1 MNSMSKH
8 LSRRTVLG
16 GITAL
21 GVSALG
27 ACTKKEEMPAM
38 PGMADAKPA
47 ASEHAGHAG
56 MAGMGDMKGMAGME
70 GMDMGSVPP
79 LERPPS
85 TLVFPRQQPLRAMTP
100 LRNQSTTPGTF
111 KATLT
116 AQAVQ
121 LSIAKD
127 AEGKPVQTTFWA
139 YNGLVPGPLI
149 EVTEGDR
156 VDIELRN
163 RLPGQE
169 TTIHWHGMPVPA
181 EQDGNPMEPVLPGQ
195 SKRYQFQLPAD
206 SAASY
211 WYHPHPHHVT
221 AEQVYRGLAGVFI
234 VKPKTN
240 PLPAS
245 LTEHV
250 LAISDLRID
259 NDGSLP
265 ASQPIDAIN
274 GRQGDF
280 LLVNG
285 QLQPV
290 LTARPGQSVRLRLYN
305 CCNARY
311 LRLAVDKHDFTLIGT
326 DGGLLTAPVP
336 GQAELLLAPAER
348 ADVVLHLQG
357 KAGDTLVLRNLA
369 YDRGWMGGGKAP
381 DSRAELLTIRLSGE
395 ATTPVQLP
403 QVLRTIQALQNP
415 KTTRQFVFGEQMS
428 GGMDKQP
435 MQVKFLIN
443 GKSFDASRVDFTMPQ
458 KQVELWEVSNPTDM
472 DHPFHVHGTQFQIT
486 ERQTEGKPTVKAP
499 YPSWKDTVNL
509 ASKETV
515 RLLVRQEMKG
525 LRMFHC
531 HILEHEENGM
541 MGVMRVE

>member
-1 MNSMSKH
+1 MPKLH
-8 LSRRTVLG
+8 TALYATPILLSRRTVLG

-21 GVSALG
+21 GASALG

-38 PGMADAKPA
+38 PAMPGMADAKPA
-47 ASEHAGHAG
+47 ANQHAGHA
-56 MAGMGDMKGMAGME
+56 

-79 LERPPS
+79 LDRPPS

-156 VDIELRN
+156 VDIEVRN
-163 RLPGQE
+163 RLPVQE

-181 EQDGNPMEPVLPGQ
+181 EQDGNPMDPVLPGQ
-195 SKRYQFQLPAD
+195 SKRYQFQLPGD

-211 WYHPHPHHVT
+211 WYHPHPHYVT

-234 VKPKTN
+234 VKPKRN
-240 PLPAS
+240 PLPAN

-250 LAISDLRID
+250 LAITDLRID

-265 ASQPIDAIN
+265 ASQPIDAMN

-311 LRLAVDKHDFTLIGT
+311 LRLAVDKQQFTLIGT

-357 KAGDTLVLRNLA
+357 KAGDTLVLRNLN
-369 YDRGWMGGGKAP
+369 YERGWMGGQAP
-381 DSRAELLTIRLSGE
+381 DSQAELLTIRLAGA

-403 QVLRTIQALQNP
+403 QVLRTIEALQNP
-415 KTTRQFVFGEQMS
+415 KTTRQFAFGEQMS

-458 KQVELWEVSNPTDM
+458 NQVELWEISNPTDM

-486 ERQTEGKPTVKAP
+486 ERQTQGQAAIPAP
-499 YPSWKDTVNL
+499 YLSWKDTVNL
-509 ASKETV
+509 APNQTV
-515 RLLVRQEMKG
+515 RLLIRQDMKG

-531 HILEHEENGM
+531 HILEHEDNGM
-541 MGVMRVE
+541 MGVLRVE